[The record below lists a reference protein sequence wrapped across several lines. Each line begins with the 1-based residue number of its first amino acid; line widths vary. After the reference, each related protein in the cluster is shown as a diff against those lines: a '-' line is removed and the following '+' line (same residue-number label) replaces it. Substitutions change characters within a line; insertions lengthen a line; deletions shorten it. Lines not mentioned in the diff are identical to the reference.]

1 VSQTGDGNRNLIRG
15 GYAAT
20 RRTRPARPGQHSCA
34 MYAWAI
40 PSATTRLAFAN
51 QDGWFGLQ
59 VRNGCRIR
67 AMPCGVSLSVLR
79 GEALCG
85 MGERFGLC
93 GFDPASRARTR
104 CAPVPIDTCCSAP
117 PDTPHPPCPEAR
129 GGCTSTRLSHTPH
142 EKLGKRNALSWI
154 RTCLGWHVLRKIV
167 DLKDHAWRCGAAATH
182 HRRGQPQRRIAVS
195 CRLTLLLQLRRRRQS
210 RKVMPARNAPPA
222 TLHMSSFGSSVL
234 RYNAC
239 FTLALPMRRR
249 HHSDTSTFHVRAR
262 LCIWG
267 ANLCVSRTSQSFSA
281 HHQEANIIQK

>member
-1 VSQTGDGNRNLIRG
+1 MRGIPVGAARRGFVWHGGAVRIVRVRPSESSSHTMCTGTHRHLLQRP
-15 GYAAT
+15 T
-20 RRTRPARPGQHSCA
+20 RHTS
-34 MYAWAI
+34 
-40 PSATTRLAFAN
+40 
-51 QDGWFGLQ
+51 
-59 VRNGCRIR
+59 
-67 AMPCGVSLSVLR
+67 
-79 GEALCG
+79 
-85 MGERFGLC
+85 
-93 GFDPASRARTR
+93 
-104 CAPVPIDTCCSAP
+104 
-117 PDTPHPPCPEAR
+117 PPCPEAR

-267 ANLCVSRTSQSFSA
+267 ANLCVPRTSQSISA